1 MAEPL
6 AIAGLGECP
15 CYTRDL
21 DTQSR
26 SSGLTEQAKMRG
38 VQYASSQAGLSERG
52 PWRWSLFLPFASLL
66 DDVHQSHR
74 SHAQT
79 AHSAQPRSSTPDR
92 TLASHRQHSG
102 SKQSTTI
109 ASCPALRAIRMS
121 SGRPGAGSMA
131 DVSDVERQAV
141 RMLITRRA
149 NIGTRKPTA
158 AAGSWLYAIGDLM
171 IESLPLKELTPRDP
185 LAALPSTAGFERLPA
200 LLLRREHPCQPRGRR
215 AAPK

>member
-1 MAEPL
+1 
-6 AIAGLGECP
+6 
-15 CYTRDL
+15 
-21 DTQSR
+21 
-26 SSGLTEQAKMRG
+26 
-38 VQYASSQAGLSERG
+38 
-52 PWRWSLFLPFASLL
+52 
-66 DDVHQSHR
+66 
-74 SHAQT
+74 
-79 AHSAQPRSSTPDR
+79 
-92 TLASHRQHSG
+92 
-102 SKQSTTI
+102 
-109 ASCPALRAIRMS
+109 MS

-141 RMLITRRA
+141 RMLTTRRA

-185 LAALPSTAGFERLPA
+185 LAALSSTAGFERLPA